1 MSVEEAKLPRPRR
14 KEAARSNRRGRT
26 EQIAAAIKRAIVED
40 GLRPGDRLPQE
51 HELIAQYAASKG
63 TIREALRSLAAE
75 GLVRTRTGP
84 GGGAFITEV
93 DREHAM
99 ALLSSHL
106 LFTEVSISH
115 IYELRIALE
124 PEMVRD
130 LTRQITAEQIAELEQ
145 KMSIYTDPPTSISE
159 ERKQRAAELEFHEA
173 LARFSDNPLISFV
186 CGFLV
191 RLLKDLTVC
200 KRIYE
205 RPLPELR
212 ERGLSYQEQLIAAFR
227 ERDPAQARAVM
238 KAHMRTAQ
246 RIMVAQEAEVTKGF
260 LTAE

>member
-1 MSVEEAKLPRPRR
+1 MSVEEPGLARPRR
-14 KEAARSNRRGRT
+14 KDGARSNRRGRT
-26 EQIAAAIKRAIVED
+26 DQIAAAIKRAIIED

-63 TIREALRSLAAE
+63 TIREALRALAAE

-99 ALLSSHL
+99 ALLANHL
-106 LFTEVSISH
+106 LFTDVSISN
-115 IYELRIALE
+115 IYALRIALE

-130 LTRQITAEQIAELEQ
+130 LARQITAAQIAALED
-145 KMSIYTDPPTSISE
+145 KMSVYTEPPTSIAE
-159 ERKQRAAELEFHEA
+159 EQEQRAAELEFHET
-173 LARFSDNPLISFV
+173 LARFSANPLLSFV

-212 ERGLSYQEQLIAAFR
+212 ERGLSYQAQLIAAFR
-227 ERDPAQARAVM
+227 ERDPARARSVM
-238 KAHMRTAQ
+238 KAHMQTAQ
-246 RIMVAQEAEVTKGF
+246 RLMLAQEAEVTKGF
-260 LTAE
+260 LTND